1 MADDRDRLFVID
13 RKRGPGGPVFY
24 CDHELATKD
33 KATGKMVPSMEIA
46 DESLESWL
54 KRLKYGSAGLPKR

>member
-1 MADDRDRLFVID
+1 MID